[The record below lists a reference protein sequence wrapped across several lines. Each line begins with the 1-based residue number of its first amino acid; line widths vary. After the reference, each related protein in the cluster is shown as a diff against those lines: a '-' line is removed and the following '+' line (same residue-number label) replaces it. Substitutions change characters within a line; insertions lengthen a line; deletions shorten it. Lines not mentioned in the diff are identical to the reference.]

1 MLARKVYEMMRREAA
16 ALKVQ
21 KNLRKY
27 FARKSYLQLQKSAV
41 TLQAGLR
48 AMSGRKEFRFR
59 KETKAAILIQ
69 VSIIFGTY
77 SGYITL
83 KMLRISVCF

>member
-1 MLARKVYEMMRREAA
+1 MLARKIYEMMRRKAA

-27 FARKSYLQLQKSAV
+27 FARKSYLQLQGSAL

-69 VSIIFGTY
+69 VSSFLSFLEPIFD
-77 SGYITL
+77 IL
-83 KMLRISVCF
+83 L